1 MDFPGKTNNEKIT
14 LNKERNLES
23 SQILKFRKEDITGKE
38 FLKSIASEE
47 DDFKS
52 RYDRLLIYFQSA
64 PCGLLRMT
72 LQF

>member
-47 DDFKS
+47 DDF
-52 RYDRLLIYFQSA
+52 
-64 PCGLLRMT
+64 
-72 LQF
+72 